1 MIDEIVAVKRFA
13 ENPIVTPDSDDRIGD
28 NINGPSLIRVPDW
41 LPGALGKYYLY
52 FAHHKDSFI
61 RLAYADDLHGPWRVY
76 SPGVISTEEA
86 GFTGHI
92 ASPDVHID
100 EERRR
105 LVMYFHGAPAEYE
118 TGQASAVAISRDG
131 ISFTR
136 IGGLIGR
143 PYFRVFRRDE
153 WYYAIAIPGW
163 LYRSRDGLTGFEKGP
178 LLFDEA
184 TRHFAV
190 LDFGPALDVFYSV
203 RGDEPERILVSRIEG
218 GPDWSAWRASPARLV
233 LEPETEY
240 EGADLP
246 VEPSAKGRAQG
257 RVRQLRD
264 PCIYREHGRV
274 YLLYSIAGESGIAI
288 AEIVYGVP
296 KTEARI

>member
-1 MIDEIVAVKRFA
+1 MIDEIVSVNRFA
-13 ENPIVTPDSDDRIGD
+13 ENPVITPASDDRLGD
-28 NINGPSLIRVPDW
+28 NINGPSQIRVPDW
-41 LPGALGKYYLY
+41 IPNALGKYYLY

-61 RLAYADDLHGPWRVY
+61 RLAYADDLAGPWRVY
-76 SPGVISTEEA
+76 TPGVMDLAAS
-86 GFTGHI
+86 GFAGHI
-92 ASPDVHID
+92 ASPDVHVD

-118 TGQASAVAISRDG
+118 TGQASAVAVSRDG
-131 ISFTR
+131 VSFTR

-143 PYFRVFRRDE
+143 PYFRVFRRDG
-153 WYYAIAIPGW
+153 WFYAIAIPGW

-190 LDFGPALDVFYSV
+190 LDGGDALDVFYSV
-203 RGDEPERILVSRIEG
+203 RGDAPERILVSRVDPG
-218 GPDWSAWRASPARLV
+218 TDWTAWRASEPRLV
-233 LEPETEY
+233 LEPETGY
-240 EGADLP
+240 EGVDLP
-246 VEPSAKGRAQG
+246 VEPSVKGRAHG

-264 PCIYREHGRV
+264 PCIYRENGRV

-288 AEIVYGVP
+288 AEIVYGAS
-296 KTEARI
+296 ERR